1 MFEYLASIA
10 YVFMWAICGVA
21 FWLGDRPLKATAA
34 VSIFFWSITPLVSH
48 WWQGWNLPVIV
59 VDLNATLALAWIS
72 LRWRRLWSTVMV
84 ALSFLQ
90 VLTPFVAYPAHFHRF
105 YWQSAYNVLGYLL
118 LVVMVVATVLTVRAR
133 GRADEGA
140 VRS

>member
-1 MFEYLASIA
+1 MFEYLASVT
-10 YVFMWAICGVA
+10 YVLMWAICGVA
-21 FWLGDRPLKATAA
+21 LWLGDQPLKVTAA

-48 WWQGWNLPVIV
+48 WWQGWNLPTIV
-59 VDLNATLALAWIS
+59 VDLNATLAMTWIS

-90 VLTPFVAYPAHFHRF
+90 VLMPFVAYPAHLHRF

-118 LVVMVVATVLTVRAR
+118 LVVMVVATALTVRAR
-133 GRADEGA
+133 RRADEGA
-140 VRS
+140 VQL